1 MFGVDLRDADLTGAD
16 LRRVTLEAATL
27 RGAVLCGADLT
38 GARMA
43 TADLRAVDSD
53 EDTLWPD
60 GVLRPRATDAGAH
73 VALASPGGLTAR
85 GRRLPAGSHRL
96 AAPADQRDPGA
107 GCHDGAHGHRNPE
120 PRNR

>member
-38 GARMA
+38 GARIA
-43 TADLRAVDSD
+43 TADLRGVDSD

-60 GVLRPRATDAGAH
+60 GILRPRASDP
-73 VALASPGGLTAR
+73 VRMSLW
-85 GRRLPAGSHRL
+85 RRQEA
-96 AAPADQRDPGA
+96 
-107 GCHDGAHGHRNPE
+107 
-120 PRNR
+120 